1 VDAAEVVRELGEL
14 LRRTLGETVELRLEP
29 PIGAT
34 RVRVDRHQLEDAL
47 LNLALNAGHAMP
59 EGGRLTISVAG
70 GAAAPGPVDGPFDGT
85 AAASPFVRLTV
96 RDTGVGMTPEV
107 QERVFEPFFT
117 TRDVGEGTGLG
128 LSMVYGFVHQSGG
141 QVTLESDLG
150 VGTAVF
156 LYLPQAT
163 GAPAETEE
171 PETVPGADVG
181 ASVVLL
187 VEDDPDVRGV
197 ARRLLERAG
206 YGVLEAGDAAAA
218 LAWLRSEARI
228 DLLFTDVTLPRGVS
242 GPEIARET
250 ATLRPELPV
259 LFTTGYALDGRRS
272 EALPPEGAPV
282 LRKPFTRDT
291 LLAAVAERFSA
302 VAARSDP
309 A

>member
-1 VDAAEVVRELGEL
+1 VDAAVVVRELGEL

-29 PIGAT
+29 PTGPT

-59 EGGRLTISVAG
+59 EGGQLTISVAG
-70 GAAAPGPVDGPFDGT
+70 GTAAPSAIDGAT
-85 AAASPFVRLTV
+85 TASPCVRLTV

-141 QVTLESDLG
+141 HVTLESEPG
-150 VGTAVF
+150 VGTAVL

-163 GAPAETEE
+163 EAAERAPAPEPPAVAE
-171 PETVPGADVG
+171 PEE
-181 ASVVLL
+181 SVILL

-206 YGVLEAGDAAAA
+206 YRVLEASDAAAA
-218 LAWLRSEARI
+218 LDLLRSEARI

-242 GPEIARET
+242 GPEIARE
-250 ATLRPELPV
+250 AETLRPTLPV
-259 LFTTGYALDGRRS
+259 LFTTGYALDGRRP
-272 EALPPEGAPV
+272 EALPPDGAPV
-282 LRKPFTRDT
+282 LRKPFSREQ
-291 LLAAVAERFSA
+291 LLAAVAERFETATTDS
-302 VAARSDP
+302 P
-309 A
+309 PP